1 MEGKG
6 SREASE
12 GPGAGLGS
20 WGATTG
26 TCGAETGGLT
36 TGLLAEALF
45 FSFSDCLSATNSTKK
60 GNIFSIAVTT
70 LSVRSAEVESNW
82 GGTVVGAGGF
92 SS

>member
-12 GPGAGLGS
+12 GPGAGPGS

-36 TGLLAEALF
+36 TGLLAESSF
-45 FSFSDCLSATNSTKK
+45 FSLAACLSAINSTIK

-70 LSVRSAEVESNW
+70 LSVRL
-82 GGTVVGAGGF
+82 
-92 SS
+92 